1 MGSNINVGLVY
12 DSSRAIGTHLEN
24 LIELL
29 NGNHGQIVYVKF
41 CEDTDGE
48 GWIQQDSPT
57 IDTTILEKLTLSYYG
72 QIHMHLDL
80 FQLKGLNVEI
90 KIEKSEVF
98 FGFLLSFRENEI
110 LPNYLKESLDTITDR
125 IHKFVAEIYPILQ
138 FDYAFCD
145 HEAEIEFSPK
155 EFNAERYSL
164 SFLPDLSTGKLNVLK
179 SNWHINGLT
188 ERY

>member
-29 NGNHGQIVYVKF
+29 NENRGHIVYVKF
-41 CEDTDGE
+41 CEDSDGE
-48 GWIQQDSPT
+48 RWIQQNSPN
-57 IDTTILEKLTLSYYG
+57 IDTTILEKLTQSYYG
-72 QIHMHLDL
+72 QINLLIDL
-80 FQLKGLNVEI
+80 FQLKDLNVEI
-90 KIEKSEVF
+90 KIEKSEEF
-98 FGFLLSFRENEI
+98 FGLLLSFREDDI
-110 LPNYLKESLDTITDR
+110 LSDYLKESLDTITDR
-125 IHKFVAEIYPILQ
+125 ILKFVAEIYPILQ

-188 ERY
+188 ER